1 MSRVMKVI
9 GLVALFWMLFPAAAE
24 SGEKKVRPGGDR
36 KEGQAAGI
44 RGLFIDK
51 GAIAERAQDRAVR
64 RPPQENPHAGRGFL
78 LEKIQGG
85 RGRGKLALKEMRQRQ
100 LERYERRPVVKTR
113 GAIPAGKERPGT
125 LSGAHKPDVSQE
137 SGGYSGIV
145 CAFGVLAVA
154 AFVVLRRRAGRQGGR
169 EKKKARGLY

>member
-9 GLVALFWMLFPAAAE
+9 GLVALFWMLFPAEAE
-24 SGEKKVRPGGDR
+24 AGEKKVQPGGGR
-36 KEGQAAGI
+36 KESQAAGI

-64 RPPQENPHAGRGFL
+64 RTPQENPHTGRGFL

-100 LERYERRPVVKTR
+100 LERYERRPAVKTPI
-113 GAIPAGKERPGT
+113 AILAKKEDTGPAPESNKAEA
-125 LSGAHKPDVSQE
+125 LQE
-137 SGGYSGIV
+137 AGGYSGIV
-145 CAFGVLAVA
+145 CAAGVFALV
-154 AFVVLRRRAGRQGGR
+154 AFVVLRRRIVRSGKK
-169 EKKKARGLY
+169 KKKARGL

>member
-1 MSRVMKVI
+1 MSRAMKVI
-9 GLVALFWMLFPAAAE
+9 GLVALFWMLLQAE
-24 SGEKKVRPGGDR
+24 AQAGEKKVQPGGGR
-36 KEGQAAGI
+36 KESRAEGI
-44 RGLFIDK
+44 RDLFIDK
-51 GAIAERAQDRAVR
+51 GAIAERAQDRALR

-100 LERYERRPVVKTR
+100 LERYERRPAVKTR
-113 GAIPAGKERPGT
+113 GAILAEKERPGA
-125 LSGAHKPDVSQE
+125 LSGAHKAEMTQE

-145 CAFGVLAVA
+145 CAFGVLTVA
-154 AFVVLRRRAGRQGGR
+154 GFVVLRRRAGRQGR

>member
-9 GLVALFWMLFPAAAE
+9 GLVALFWMLFPAEAE
-24 SGEKKVRPGGDR
+24 ADEKKVRPGGGR
-36 KEGQAAGI
+36 KESQAAGI

-100 LERYERRPVVKTR
+100 LERYERRPAVKTR
-113 GAIPAGKERPGT
+113 GAILAEKERPGT
-125 LSGAHKPDVSQE
+125 LSGAHKMEVSQE

-145 CAFGVLAVA
+145 CAFGALAVA
-154 AFVVLRRRAGRQGGR
+154 AFVVLRRRAGRQGR

>member
-9 GLVALFWMLFPAAAE
+9 GLVALFWMLFPAEAE
-24 SGEKKVRPGGDR
+24 ADEKKVRLGGGR
-36 KEGQAAGI
+36 KESQAAGI

-100 LERYERRPVVKTR
+100 LERYERRPAVKTR
-113 GAIPAGKERPGT
+113 GAIPAEKERPGT
-125 LSGAHKPDVSQE
+125 LSGAHKMEVSQE

-145 CAFGVLAVA
+145 CAFGALAVA
-154 AFVVLRRRAGRQGGR
+154 AFVVLRRRAGRQGR